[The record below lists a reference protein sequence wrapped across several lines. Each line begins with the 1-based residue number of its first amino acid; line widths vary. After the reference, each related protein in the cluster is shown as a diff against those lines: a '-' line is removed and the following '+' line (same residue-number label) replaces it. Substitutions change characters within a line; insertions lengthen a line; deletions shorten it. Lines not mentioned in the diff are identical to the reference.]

1 MLQLLLAVQ
10 ANAQGAEFA
19 NEGFGLG
26 GGNPFSV
33 GGFEAHIA
41 SRTGV
46 ISVTCQLSDG
56 WHINSVDQ
64 QGGPIATKISLGET
78 DAVTLAGKFEP
89 DVEPHEVDDGAFDV
103 ARQEHTGRVTWS
115 APVRFLENTTI
126 ADLSI
131 PVKFFYQACAESCL
145 PPKTE
150 QVTAEYVGELSK
162 APAVEA
168 AEFAEGEA
176 IATQEKHEGLK
187 QNSSGKGAEAKT
199 TVAHD
204 TPGDLAEMA
213 NLYNVNSKINYVPLH
228 VKAETTLV
236 TALFGAFVG
245 GFLLNLMPCVFPVLG
260 IKVMGFVEQA
270 GSDPKKI
277 RLHGIVFAAGLTVS
291 MWALAGFVLFV
302 KLSMGQNVNWG
313 QQMGSPYFVAAII
326 VLLFLMGLNMA
337 GVFEFGGSMTRIGGW
352 CATCRVNEKR
362 VFSNELVRNRL
373 REMGV
378 VLVAADMTVTE
389 GAEAVKADLARAD
402 RVTISTYLVY
412 PANYPESP
420 AILLEELISP
430 DDVLVALDRIRKQK
444 TTFAVPSG

>member
-176 IATQEKHEGLK
+176 IATQEKHEGL
-187 QNSSGKGAEAKT
+187 NKT
-199 TVAHD
+199 APAREQKRKLRLLT
-204 TPGDLAEMA
+204 TRL
-213 NLYNVNSKINYVPLH
+213 KIWQRWRTSTMSTQKLIMYRCML
-228 VKAETTLV
+228 K
-236 TALFGAFVG
+236 
-245 GFLLNLMPCVFPVLG
+245 
-260 IKVMGFVEQA
+260 
-270 GSDPKKI
+270 PK
-277 RLHGIVFAAGLTVS
+277 RH
-291 MWALAGFVLFV
+291 W
-302 KLSMGQNVNWG
+302 
-313 QQMGSPYFVAAII
+313 
-326 VLLFLMGLNMA
+326 
-337 GVFEFGGSMTRIGGW
+337 
-352 CATCRVNEKR
+352 
-362 VFSNELVRNRL
+362 
-373 REMGV
+373 
-378 VLVAADMTVTE
+378 
-389 GAEAVKADLARAD
+389 
-402 RVTISTYLVY
+402 
-412 PANYPESP
+412 
-420 AILLEELISP
+420 
-430 DDVLVALDRIRKQK
+430 
-444 TTFAVPSG
+444 

>member
-204 TPGDLAEMA
+204 TPEDLAEMA

-291 MWALAGFVLFV
+291 MWALAGFILFV

-337 GVFEFGGSMTRIGGW
+337 GVFEFGGSMTRLGGW

>member
-33 GGFEAHIA
+33 GGFDAPVKLQAEFEAHIA

-89 DVEPHEVDDGAFDV
+89 DVGPHEVDDGAFDV

-150 QVTAEYVGELSK
+150 QVTAE
-162 APAVEA
+162 
-168 AEFAEGEA
+168 
-176 IATQEKHEGLK
+176 
-187 QNSSGKGAEAKT
+187 
-199 TVAHD
+199 
-204 TPGDLAEMA
+204 
-213 NLYNVNSKINYVPLH
+213 
-228 VKAETTLV
+228 
-236 TALFGAFVG
+236 
-245 GFLLNLMPCVFPVLG
+245 
-260 IKVMGFVEQA
+260 
-270 GSDPKKI
+270 
-277 RLHGIVFAAGLTVS
+277 
-291 MWALAGFVLFV
+291 
-302 KLSMGQNVNWG
+302 
-313 QQMGSPYFVAAII
+313 
-326 VLLFLMGLNMA
+326 
-337 GVFEFGGSMTRIGGW
+337 
-352 CATCRVNEKR
+352 
-362 VFSNELVRNRL
+362 
-373 REMGV
+373 
-378 VLVAADMTVTE
+378 
-389 GAEAVKADLARAD
+389 
-402 RVTISTYLVY
+402 
-412 PANYPESP
+412 
-420 AILLEELISP
+420 
-430 DDVLVALDRIRKQK
+430 
-444 TTFAVPSG
+444 

>member
-1 MLQLLLAVQ
+1 M
-10 ANAQGAEFA
+10 
-19 NEGFGLG
+19 
-26 GGNPFSV
+26 
-33 GGFEAHIA
+33 
-41 SRTGV
+41 
-46 ISVTCQLSDG
+46 
-56 WHINSVDQ
+56 DQ

-204 TPGDLAEMA
+204 TPEDLAEMA

-291 MWALAGFVLFV
+291 MWALAGFILFV

-337 GVFEFGGSMTRIGGW
+337 GVFEFGGSMTRLGGW

-444 TTFAVPSG
+444 NDVCGSVGVSGSLSSQHVLFLF